1 MSSRR
6 RTVRRRTV
14 RRRKSSGGGCNNPT
28 MPLPASTNPA
38 AAPAI
43 AGGRR
48 KTRKM
53 HKGASDWNKL
63 VMKVYKEMKA
73 KDKNVKLGAAMKRA
87 AEMKRKGQA

>member
-1 MSSRR
+1 MSPHR
-6 RTVRRRTV
+6 RTVRRRRNKTA
-14 RRRKSSGGGCNNPT
+14 GGGSCGNG
-28 MPLPASTNPA
+28 
-38 AAPAI
+38 AAPA
-43 AGGRR
+43 APAMPKLMGGKRR

>member
-1 MSSRR
+1 MSPRRTIRR
-6 RTVRRRTV
+6 RRNKTA
-14 RRRKSSGGGCNNPT
+14 GGGSCGNGAAPA
-28 MPLPASTNPA
+28 MPPANA
-38 AAPAI
+38 AAPKLM
-43 AGGRR
+43 GGKRR

-53 HKGASDWNKL
+53 PKGASDWNKL